1 MKNAKT
7 ILCAAFSVLLVS
19 GCQAPRGLQHE
30 VSAPQVVVDKQQ
42 SESLQNFAK
51 TLADQPMGSVQV
63 VNKTPYGPAQISKD
77 REYVNGLGERC
88 YRFTVTTEN
97 GHRYVAVCLG
107 NGKQWRYVELVH

>member
-1 MKNAKT
+1 MKNAKI
-7 ILCAAFSVLLVS
+7 ILLAALSVLLVS

-42 SESLQNFAK
+42 SESLQNLAK

-63 VNKTPYGPAQISKD
+63 LNKTPYGLAQISKD

-88 YRFTVTTEN
+88 YRFTVTIET
-97 GHRYVAVCLG
+97 GLRYAAVCLG
-107 NGKQWRYVELVH
+107 NDKQWRYVELVH